1 MTTVMLA
8 AGDASGDAYAADFVR
23 ALKARCPQLRCFGV
37 GGDEMAAAGV
47 ELVAH
52 QRGLAVGGL
61 VELLPDLLGVVKV
74 WRSALQA
81 VRSVR
86 PDLLVLI
93 DSGGFNLPFA
103 QRGRALGLPVLYY
116 VCPQVWAWRRGRV
129 RKLARRADRLALI
142 LPFEP
147 ATYAGTGI
155 RTDYVGHPLVD
166 RMHGRSA
173 VSSDSARRALGLPL
187 EAPVVAIL
195 PGSRTHE
202 IRHSLPV
209 HLQTA
214 RALEARVERVHFVLP
229 VAPTLDLAAVERRIA
244 ASGIPES
251 FPLSVVEGRSL
262 EALTACDVALL
273 KPGTSTLE
281 ATLIGRPMVVAA
293 RASALT
299 AALLR
304 RMVRVDSLTMPNL
317 IAGRAVVPELLQED
331 AVPERVAEAL
341 QSLLGGEARD
351 RQLVALEGVR
361 QALGSGGAGRRV
373 AAIAEEMLVAGR
385 RG

>member
-23 ALKARCPQLRCFGV
+23 ALKERFPQLRCVGV
-37 GGDEMAAAGV
+37 GGDEMVAAGV

-61 VELLPDLLGVVKV
+61 QELLPDLLGVMKV
-74 WRSALQA
+74 WKSALKA
-81 VRSVR
+81 LREVR

-103 QRGRALGLPVLYY
+103 RKGRALGLPILYY

-147 ATYAGTGI
+147 AAYTGTGA

-166 RMHGRSA
+166 RMQARTTVSSRSA
-173 VSSDSARRALGLPL
+173 RQALGLPL
-187 EAPVVAIL
+187 EAPLVALL

-202 IRHSLPV
+202 IRHSLAL

-214 RALEARVERVHFVLP
+214 RVLEARVEGIHFVLP
-229 VAPTLDLAAVERRIA
+229 VAPTLDPWAVKRRVA
-244 ASGIPES
+244 RSGIAKA
-251 FPLSVVEGRSL
+251 FPLSVVEGHSL
-262 EALTACDVALL
+262 DVLTACDAAIL
-273 KPGTSTLE
+273 KPGTATLE
-281 ATLIGRPMVVAA
+281 ASLIGRPMVVAA

-299 AALLR
+299 AVLLR
-304 RMVRVDSLTMPNL
+304 KMVRVDSLTMPNL
-317 IAGRAVVPELLQED
+317 IAGHPVVPEFLQED
-331 AVPERVAEAL
+331 AAPERVADAVI
-341 QSLLGGEARD
+341 SLLEGDARE
-351 RQLVALEGVR
+351 RQLAALERVR
-361 QALGSGGAGRRV
+361 QALGAGGAGRRV
-373 AAIAEEMLVAGR
+373 AAIAEEMLVANR
-385 RG
+385 CE